1 MKMTNVKNA
10 VAIGVLG
17 VGLTSLA
24 PLARDTT
31 FGGPISIQPKTPV
44 VSIDATQ
51 SATNIKTVHTC
62 IIAKKELLTNL
73 ERKSEIAKVDKLLQ
87 NAKPKN
93 IAEVDELLQN
103 MKPKDIEKLV
113 QDIKTRGSS
122 DRFNR
127 FLIFLIGMCT
137 AYNSFI
143 ISKLLRRQHKN
154 QLDG

>member
-51 SATNIKTVHTC
+51 SATNIKTIQTN
-62 IIAKKELLTNL
+62 IIAEKKLLTNL
-73 ERKSEIAKVDKLLQ
+73 ERKSEIAKVD
-87 NAKPKN
+87 
-93 IAEVDELLQN
+93 ELLQN
-103 MKPKDIEKLV
+103 SKPKDIAKLI
-113 QDIKTRGSS
+113 QYIKTKNVSNNGPNILESFEIIAS
-122 DRFNR
+122 LVALDILVTLFVLT
-127 FLIFLIGMCT
+127 FLE
-137 AYNSFI
+137 
-143 ISKLLRRQHKN
+143 HKY
-154 QLDG
+154 GRT

>member
-51 SATNIKTVHTC
+51 SATNIW
-62 IIAKKELLTNL
+62 
-73 ERKSEIAKVDKLLQ
+73 
-87 NAKPKN
+87 
-93 IAEVDELLQN
+93 
-103 MKPKDIEKLV
+103 
-113 QDIKTRGSS
+113 
-122 DRFNR
+122 
-127 FLIFLIGMCT
+127 
-137 AYNSFI
+137 I
-143 ISKLLRRQHKN
+143 ISYCLYFLSKSTFHMHFQILYHK
-154 QLDG
+154 